1 MQINTDC
8 TQINQL
14 KYILNKKYIKI
25 SFRTQY
31 KYIVAFNVLIC
42 YIIYLYKL
50 LYMYVYNVCFV
61 LLTKTIYKIFVEY
74 VSIININFIMVP

>member
-31 KYIVAFNVLIC
+31 KYIVAFNVLIF
-42 YIIYLYKL
+42 YITYLYKL
-50 LYMYVYNVCFV
+50 LYMYIYVCFI
-61 LLTKTIYKIFVEY
+61 LLTKTIYNIFIEY
-74 VSIININFIMVP
+74 VSTININLILVP